1 LKTDNLI
8 LTKTYEFALRIVRL
22 SQFFIDEKRAY
33 QLADQVRR
41 SGTSIGATMEEAI
54 GGQSRRD
61 FIAKCSIAYK
71 EARETHYWLRL
82 LRDTDFISEKQ
93 ASSLLSN
100 CEEIL
105 KILTTILRT
114 TKAENPDDLAN
125 EDPSPYDLI
134 INS

>member
-1 LKTDNLI
+1 MKTDNLI